1 MTYVCDNL
9 AAPVNSVQTHTL
21 TGLHVRLRML
31 HAVPSVTLENC
42 ELKRPL

>member
-9 AAPVNSVQTHTL
+9 AAPGNSVQTL